1 MASSRAQIRSPA
13 RMLFGSHRVA
23 GVLRSIVLII
33 GLALVVGACGADVP
47 TVRPAGSGGR
57 ASPSGSAIAASS
69 GPADP
74 NLTPCKAADLRAA
87 IASWGG
93 SGSSRFASVTV
104 TSKSGLT
111 CTLRGTPG
119 VRLLDGKGRILLDS
133 AKIQGIG
140 GPKVA
145 SGDLVVVLAAGDELA
160 LDVQWTNWCKAQPA
174 RPVTVSL
181 VLTDR
186 GGVLKAAKAKANVDA
201 PSCAAKTKASQV
213 RLTHAWL
220 GPGL

>member
-1 MASSRAQIRSPA
+1 MASSRDRIRSLARLPVSSHPA
-13 RMLFGSHRVA
+13 A
-23 GVLRSIVLII
+23 GAGRSILLIVGI
-33 GLALVVGACGADVP
+33 ALVLAACGADVP
-47 TVRPAGSGGR
+47 TVRPAGSAGR
-57 ASPSGSAIAASS
+57 ASPSGSALGASH

-87 IASWGG
+87 IATWGG
-93 SGSSRFASVTV
+93 SGSSRFASVIV

-119 VRLLDGKGRILLDS
+119 VRLLDGKGKILLDS
-133 AKIQGIG
+133 AKIPGIG
-140 GPKVA
+140 GPRVV

-186 GGVLKAAKAKANVDA
+186 GGVLKATKAKVNGDA
-201 PSCAAKTKASQV
+201 PSCTVKSKASQV